1 MRTKHTELPT
11 ISDAELEILQVLW
24 RDSPLPADAIIQHL
38 QQRRDA
44 HPRTIKT
51 LINRL
56 LKKNAIGFHEKNRK
70 YHYYPLVDKVDFY
83 SHKTDSF
90 LQRFFDGQLTPLVS
104 FFSKEKKLSEED
116 LKELKSLIEKIEAD
130 DADL

>member
-24 RDSPLPADAIIQHL
+24 RESPLPADAIIQHL

-104 FFSKEKKLSEED
+104 FFSEEKKPSEED

>member
-24 RDSPLPADAIIQHL
+24 RESPLPADAIIQHL

-104 FFSKEKKLSEED
+104 FFSEEKKLSEED

>member
-104 FFSKEKKLSEED
+104 FFSEEKKLSEED

>member
-24 RDSPLPADAIIQHL
+24 RESPLPADAIIQHL

-90 LQRFFDGQLTPLVS
+90 LQRFFDGKLTPLVS
-104 FFSKEKKLSEED
+104 FFSEEKKLSEED

>member
-24 RDSPLPADAIIQHL
+24 RESPLPAHAIIQHL

-104 FFSKEKKLSEED
+104 FFSEEKKLSEED

>member
-24 RDSPLPADAIIQHL
+24 RESPLPADAIILHL

-44 HPRTIKT
+44 HPKTTKT

-70 YHYYPLVDKVDFY
+70 YHYYPLIDKVDFY

-104 FFSKEKKLSEED
+104 FFSEEKKLSEED
-116 LKELKSLIEKIEAD
+116 LKELKLLIEKIEAD